1 MKGVKKSHCFD
12 INNTTEILALHYDD
26 FDFELG
32 TAPGNLASLNLS
44 WQSKEGTYCALCLTA
59 TCDLCGNGKYGGLAD
74 IYQSLEHGARPTRN
88 RRARSTASLQPCGAE
103 AQSSDPVL
111 SAVRL
116 WALRSRKGTIH
127 INDGRAPYISMYGK
141 REGCYT
147 FPQHR
152 PVLTWQSTCRSKELN
167 AMIKAKQ
174 TLVSTVLLWQTIL
187 SMEIQPA
194 TDRSQAGKWIF

>member
-1 MKGVKKSHCFD
+1 MNGDAYIHNGKFYSKGDIHKRTFNSSTRTWTEEKNLNDYFVMKGVKKSHCFD

-152 PVLTWQSTCRSKELN
+152 PVLT
-167 AMIKAKQ
+167 
-174 TLVSTVLLWQTIL
+174 
-187 SMEIQPA
+187 
-194 TDRSQAGKWIF
+194 